1 MGVNVGSLRLDYAFC
16 LEEVLGQGRGLSAV
30 AWHSVLDELAG
41 VHARLEEQRRI
52 GNLGFWK
59 LPQMPVDQRIDITE
73 EAERLRSLADDLV
86 VLGIGGSALGPTAV
100 DMALSGTMRQ
110 VWPRREGAMRLF
122 VADNPDPRAFGG
134 LLEKL
139 DLRRTV
145 FNVVSKSGS
154 TAETMAQFMV
164 VRQRLEDVLSREEAF
179 KRIVFTTDPEAGN
192 LRLLARGAAYA
203 CLPVPP
209 NVGGRYSVLSAAGLL
224 PLACVGYDVTA
235 LLAGAGEMAARCQ
248 EKTPRENPAY
258 VFAALA
264 VANARQG
271 RNILVMMPY
280 ATDLFGLAQ
289 WFVQLWAESLGKARH
304 LDGSP
309 AHVGQTPV
317 AAVGATDQH
326 SQLQLYMEGP
336 QDKQICFITLDNYG
350 ADLEIPPLFGDIEA
364 LSYLDGRTLAELIQA
379 EATATAAALAQEGR
393 PSLALRLPAI
403 NEHVLGQI
411 IFMLEAATVA
421 AAGLLHVDP
430 LDQPGVELGKKFTYG
445 LMGRKGFDEYRPR
458 LESMRG
464 GAEFLV

>member
-1 MGVNVGSLRLDYAFC
+1 MNAGALRLDYAFC
-16 LEEVLGQGRGLSAV
+16 MEQVLGQGKGLAPAAWRSA
-30 AWHSVLDELAG
+30 LDELAP
-41 VHARLEEQRRI
+41 VHARLDEQRKA
-52 GNLGFWK
+52 GKLGFWQ
-59 LPQMPVDQRIDITE
+59 LPDMAAEALADIAD

-86 VLGIGGSALGPTAV
+86 VLGIGGSALGATAV
-100 DMALSGTMRQ
+100 DMALSGTLRQ

-134 LLEKL
+134 LLKKL
-139 DLRRTV
+139 DLKRTA

-164 VRQRLEDVLSREEAF
+164 VQQRLEEALGREEAF

-192 LRLLARGAAYA
+192 LRLLAKRAPYV

-209 NVGGRYSVLSAAGLL
+209 NVGGRYSVLTAVGLL
-224 PLACVGYDVTA
+224 PLACAGYDVAA

-248 EKTPRENPAY
+248 AKKPQENPAY

-280 ATDLFGLAQ
+280 ASDLFGLAQ
-289 WFVQLWAESLGKARH
+289 WFAQLWAESLGKAQH

-336 QDKQICFITLDNYG
+336 QDKLVCFVTLDNYG

-364 LSYLDGRTLAELIQA
+364 LTYLGGRTLAELIQA

-393 PSLALRLPAI
+393 PSLSLRLPAI
-403 NEHVLGQI
+403 NEHVMGQVL
-411 IFMLEAATVA
+411 FLLEAATVA
-421 AAGLLHVDP
+421 AGGLLNVDP
-430 LDQPGVELGKKFTYG
+430 LDQPGVELGKKLTYG
-445 LMGRKGFDEYRPR
+445 LMGRKGFDEHRRR
-458 LESMRG
+458 LESLQG
-464 GAEFLV
+464 TGDFLA